1 MPPCDDCG
9 RRLCLGNCPR
19 RVKERSATST
29 AGIVKPTLAA
39 QTTAESEASVPAD
52 VPSRPVHP
60 RDFGML
66 SWHEHRTGRPHPDE
80 FTQGSPI
87 SPAVVVQRDADGNLR
102 HVDIYLEDGSP
113 PRYPPG
119 FAPGDLDQYG
129 PSFQVSRRRV
139 RVGRPVPPPRWSFAH
154 GSYTVH
160 PELSPVTD
168 ELTGHLRSMR
178 LTGAAT
184 PRSLGPALEGA
195 SSEPSSAEQE
205 AAHTVPSVLK
215 DDKGET
221 TGAHEDEESD
231 ARDDDLSDIDDFEP
245 SKAVHQSNRTA
256 GSSAAE
262 SAAGAPEGMLHSS
275 AKSPVPFASTCR
287 RLLLPHARAQTF
299 AAADRLRCELNTH
312 TGPAIVGD
320 ASCVFWGSLAEKIRD
335 HCMQ

>member
-1 MPPCDDCG
+1 MPSSGLFSARFVYFRPDSTGGRHVGAMPPCDDCG

-19 RVKERSATST
+19 RAKERSATST

-80 FTQGSPI
+80 FTHGSPI

-139 RVGRPVPPPRWSFAH
+139 RVGRPVLYRRAGPSRT
-154 GSYTVH
+154 G
-160 PELSPVTD
+160 
-168 ELTGHLRSMR
+168 LTRC
-178 LTGAAT
+178 T
-184 PRSLGPALEGA
+184 
-195 SSEPSSAEQE
+195 PSS
-205 AAHTVPSVLK
+205 P
-215 DDKGET
+215 
-221 TGAHEDEESD
+221 
-231 ARDDDLSDIDDFEP
+231 R
-245 SKAVHQSNRTA
+245 
-256 GSSAAE
+256 
-262 SAAGAPEGMLHSS
+262 
-275 AKSPVPFASTCR
+275 
-287 RLLLPHARAQTF
+287 
-299 AAADRLRCELNTH
+299 
-312 TGPAIVGD
+312 
-320 ASCVFWGSLAEKIRD
+320 
-335 HCMQ
+335 